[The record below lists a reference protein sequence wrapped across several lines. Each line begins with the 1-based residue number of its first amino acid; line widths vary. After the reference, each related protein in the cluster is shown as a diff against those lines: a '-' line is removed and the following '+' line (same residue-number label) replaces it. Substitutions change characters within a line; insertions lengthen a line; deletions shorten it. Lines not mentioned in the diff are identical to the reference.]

1 MNKTLINK
9 PTSCEMRPGPGF
21 QICSSITRTSQETID
36 GFKEFETPDISDMLN
51 RMYAMCPQIQ
61 NMVNNDSIVG
71 SAVTVK
77 VFPGDNLMVH
87 KALDLIQAGDIIVI
101 DASATNN
108 NAIIGDLVAS
118 KAKHRGAIGIV
129 IDGLI
134 RDIPSIQEVGLP
146 IFARGKSPVGPLHRG
161 PGEINFPVSCGGIV
175 INPGDIISA
184 DKTGVVVIRKEF
196 SDEILGNLKA
206 EQQKNAEYVTNVKKG
221 IFSNK
226 WVDTILENSGCQFN
240 EK

>member
-1 MNKTLINK
+1 MNKPPLNK
-9 PTSCEMRPGPGF
+9 PTSAEMRPGPGF
-21 QICSSITRTSQETID
+21 QICSTITRPPAETIAA
-36 GFKEFETPDISDMLN
+36 FKEFETPDISDMLN
-51 RMYAMCPQIQ
+51 RMYSMCPQIQ
-61 NMVNNDSIVG
+61 NMVNRDSIVG
-71 SAVTVK
+71 PAVTVK

-87 KALDLIQAGDIIVI
+87 KALDLIQAGDIIVV

-118 KAKHRGAIGIV
+118 KAKHRGAIGFV

-134 RDIPSIQEVGLP
+134 RDIPSIQQVDLP

-184 DKTGVVVIRKEF
+184 DITGVVVIRKEF
-196 SDEILGNLKA
+196 ADKTLAHLKD
-206 EQQKNAEYVTNVKKG
+206 EQQKNRDYVANVKKG
-221 IFSNK
+221 IFSNQ
-226 WVDTILENSGCQFN
+226 WVDNLLENSGCHIDEQ
-240 EK
+240 